1 MDIGKELKDTLKYIV
16 LGLVL
21 AIVINFTL
29 GMALGAERPMM
40 AVVSRSME
48 PTLNVGDLV
57 VIKGVSIDEVK
68 VGDIIVYY
76 NPFSRILVVHRVI
89 DIQEDDGRI
98 LLYTKGDN
106 NATNPL
112 PDQNLENPIAP
123 PISEELLRGKV
134 ILVIPKV
141 GLVKVWFTEL
151 VGKYGFTKVALLV
164 LAIFMLIGMAE
175 NYLKRRLS

>member
-1 MDIGKELKDTLKYIV
+1 MDIGKELKDTLKYIAI
-16 LGLVL
+16 GLLL
-21 AIVINFTL
+21 AILINFAL
-29 GMALGAERPMM
+29 GAVLGAERPMM

-76 NPFSRILVVHRVI
+76 NPLSRILVVHRVI

-112 PDQNLENPIAP
+112 PDQNPENPIAP
-123 PISEELLRGKV
+123 PVTENLLRGKV
-134 ILVIPKV
+134 VLVIPKV
-141 GLVKVWFTEL
+141 GLIKVWFTQL
-151 VGKYGFTKVALLV
+151 AVKYGYTKVVFLV
-164 LAIFMLIGMAE
+164 LLLFLLIGMVE
-175 NYLKRRLS
+175 NYIKKRLS